1 MISINLLPDV
11 KKELLRIRRE
21 RNLVVSISILAVGGS
36 IAALVIL
43 GGILGG
49 LNIAKVVMESG
60 INKNKATINSAID
73 DKQLNEYLTIQNQL
87 AQIDGLKDQQ
97 LVYSRIMDYLVE
109 LNPASPN
116 NVELRT
122 VDLDASADGGVT
134 MTVEGN
140 VRDFSALNVYKNT
153 LQSAQLVYEE
163 SADDDQSDS
172 ADPNAG
178 TGNNDQTSS
187 STTADSDNVNVNDS
201 TTIDD
206 ATASKE
212 TLFTSV
218 AVTDQSLSSSG
229 GSASVRFTIV
239 AEFSANAFS
248 QTIDGDSIKIEIP
261 KETTSDGDRNAPKT
275 EDDEDASGEESTSG
289 EGASGDG
296 DDQRQTFNA
305 TETGETTNTSTGE
318 GY

>member
-36 IAALVIL
+36 IAALVVL

-60 INKNKATINSAID
+60 INKNKATINSAIE

-87 AQIDGLKDQQ
+87 AQIDGLKDRQ

-116 NVELRT
+116 NVSLST
-122 VDLDASADGGVT
+122 VDLEMSDAAVSATIEGVVDNFEALNVYQNTLLSAELVYEEKTEDDGGDISEGDDSNDSSATDDTDTTNELGTNDDSTTDNTNAKREKLFSEVAVTDSGYSNNADGGV
-134 MTVEGN
+134 
-140 VRDFSALNVYKNT
+140 S
-153 LQSAQLVYEE
+153 
-163 SADDDQSDS
+163 
-172 ADPNAG
+172 
-178 TGNNDQTSS
+178 
-187 STTADSDNVNVNDS
+187 
-201 TTIDD
+201 
-206 ATASKE
+206 
-212 TLFTSV
+212 
-218 AVTDQSLSSSG
+218 
-229 GSASVRFTIV
+229 FTISV
-239 AEFSANAFS
+239 VFSENAFS
-248 QTIDGDSIKIEIP
+248 QAIDDDSIRIEIP

-275 EDDEDASGEESTSG
+275 EDDDVSGEGSTNG
-289 EGASGDG
+289 DGASGDG
-296 DDQRQTFNA
+296 DDERQTFNT
-305 TETGETTNTSTGE
+305 TETDETTNTSTGE

>member
-49 LNIAKVVMESG
+49 LNIAKVVMENG
-60 INKNKATINSAID
+60 INKNKATINSAIE

-97 LVYSRIMDYLVE
+97 LVYSRIMDYLVA

-116 NVELRT
+116 NAELST
-122 VDLDASADGGVT
+122 VSLEMSDGAVAATLEGKTQDFEALNVYKTTLASAELVYEEKSEDDDDDTSESDDSNSDSSTNDTNAASESGTNDDSTTDNTNAKREKLFSEVQVTEQGYSNDADGGVT
-134 MTVEGN
+134 
-140 VRDFSALNVYKNT
+140 
-153 LQSAQLVYEE
+153 
-163 SADDDQSDS
+163 
-172 ADPNAG
+172 
-178 TGNNDQTSS
+178 
-187 STTADSDNVNVNDS
+187 
-201 TTIDD
+201 
-206 ATASKE
+206 
-212 TLFTSV
+212 FTMSV
-218 AVTDQSLSSSG
+218 VFG
-229 GSASVRFTIV
+229 
-239 AEFSANAFS
+239 ENAFS
-248 QTIDGDSIKIEIP
+248 SAVDDDSIRVEVP

-275 EDDEDASGEESTSG
+275 EDDDASGEGPTNG
-289 EGASGDG
+289 DGASGDG
-296 DDQRQTFNA
+296 DDERQTFNA
-305 TETGETTNTSTGE
+305 TETDETTNTSTGE

>member
-36 IAALVIL
+36 IAALVVL

-60 INKNKATINSAID
+60 INKNKATINSAIE

-87 AQIDGLKDQQ
+87 AQIDGLKDEQ
-97 LVYSRIMDYLVE
+97 LVYSRIMDYLVA

-116 NVELRT
+116 NAELST
-122 VDLDASADGGVT
+122 VSLEMSDGSVAATLEGKTQNFEALNVYKTTLASAELVYEEKTEDDDEDTSESDDSSDNSSTGDTDSSSETGTNDDSTTDNTNAKREKLFSEVQVTEQGYSNDADGGVT
-134 MTVEGN
+134 FTMSVVFGEN
-140 VRDFSALNVYKNT
+140 AFS
-153 LQSAQLVYEE
+153 S
-163 SADDDQSDS
+163 
-172 ADPNAG
+172 
-178 TGNNDQTSS
+178 
-187 STTADSDNVNVNDS
+187 
-201 TTIDD
+201 TIDD
-206 ATASKE
+206 
-212 TLFTSV
+212 
-218 AVTDQSLSSSG
+218 
-229 GSASVRFTIV
+229 
-239 AEFSANAFS
+239 
-248 QTIDGDSIKIEIP
+248 DSIRVEIP

-289 EGASGDG
+289 DGASGDG
-296 DDQRQTFNA
+296 DDQRQTFNT
-305 TETGETTNTSTGE
+305 TETNETTNTSTGE

>member
-36 IAALVIL
+36 IAALVVL

-49 LNIAKVVMESG
+49 LNIAKVVMENG
-60 INKNKATINSAID
+60 INKNKATINSAIE

-116 NVELRT
+116 NAELST
-122 VDLDASADGGVT
+122 VSLEMSDGAVAATLEGKTQDFEALNVYKTTLASAELVYEEKSEDDDNDTSESDDSNSDSSTNDTNAASESGTNDDSTTDNTNAKREKLFSEVQVTEQGYSNDADGGVT
-134 MTVEGN
+134 
-140 VRDFSALNVYKNT
+140 
-153 LQSAQLVYEE
+153 
-163 SADDDQSDS
+163 
-172 ADPNAG
+172 
-178 TGNNDQTSS
+178 
-187 STTADSDNVNVNDS
+187 
-201 TTIDD
+201 
-206 ATASKE
+206 
-212 TLFTSV
+212 FTMSV
-218 AVTDQSLSSSG
+218 VFG
-229 GSASVRFTIV
+229 
-239 AEFSANAFS
+239 ENAFS
-248 QTIDGDSIKIEIP
+248 SAVDDDSIRVEVP

-275 EDDEDASGEESTSG
+275 EDDDASGEGSTNG
-289 EGASGDG
+289 DGASGDG
-296 DDQRQTFNA
+296 DDERQTFNA
-305 TETGETTNTSTGE
+305 TETDETTNTSTEE

>member
-36 IAALVIL
+36 IAALVVL

-49 LNIAKVVMESG
+49 LNIAKVVMENG
-60 INKNKATINSAID
+60 INKNKATINSAIE

-87 AQIDGLKDQQ
+87 AQINDLKSQQ

-116 NVELRT
+116 NAELST
-122 VDLDASADGGVT
+122 VSLEMSDGAVAATLEGKTQDFEALNVYKTTLASAELVYEEKSKDDDDDTSESDDSNSDSSTNDTNAASESGTNDDSTTDNTNAKREKLFSEVQVTEQGYSNDADGGVT
-134 MTVEGN
+134 
-140 VRDFSALNVYKNT
+140 
-153 LQSAQLVYEE
+153 
-163 SADDDQSDS
+163 
-172 ADPNAG
+172 
-178 TGNNDQTSS
+178 
-187 STTADSDNVNVNDS
+187 
-201 TTIDD
+201 
-206 ATASKE
+206 
-212 TLFTSV
+212 FTMSV
-218 AVTDQSLSSSG
+218 VFG
-229 GSASVRFTIV
+229 
-239 AEFSANAFS
+239 ENAFS
-248 QTIDGDSIKIEIP
+248 SAVDDDSIRVEVP

-289 EGASGDG
+289 DGASGDG
-296 DDQRQTFNA
+296 DDERQTFNV
-305 TETGETTNTSTGE
+305 TETDETTNTSTGE

>member
-60 INKNKATINSAID
+60 INKNKATINSAIE

-87 AQIDGLKDQQ
+87 AQIDGLKDEQ
-97 LVYSRIMDYLVE
+97 LVYSRIMDYLVA

-116 NVELRT
+116 NAELST
-122 VDLDASADGGVT
+122 VSLEMSDGSVAATLEGKTQNFEALNVYKTTLASAELVYEEKTEDDDEDTSESDDSSDNSSTGDTDSSSETGTNDDSTTDNTNAKREKLFSEVQVTEQGYSNDADGGVT
-134 MTVEGN
+134 FTMSVVFGEN
-140 VRDFSALNVYKNT
+140 AFS
-153 LQSAQLVYEE
+153 S
-163 SADDDQSDS
+163 
-172 ADPNAG
+172 
-178 TGNNDQTSS
+178 
-187 STTADSDNVNVNDS
+187 
-201 TTIDD
+201 TIDD
-206 ATASKE
+206 
-212 TLFTSV
+212 
-218 AVTDQSLSSSG
+218 
-229 GSASVRFTIV
+229 
-239 AEFSANAFS
+239 
-248 QTIDGDSIKIEIP
+248 DSIRVEVP

-289 EGASGDG
+289 DGASGDG
-296 DDQRQTFNA
+296 DDQRQTFNT
-305 TETGETTNTSTGE
+305 TETNETTNTSTGE

>member
-87 AQIDGLKDQQ
+87 AQIDGLKDEQ
-97 LVYSRIMDYLVE
+97 LVYSRIMDYLVA

-116 NVELRT
+116 NAELST
-122 VDLDASADGGVT
+122 VSLEMSDGSVAATLEGKTQNFEALNVYKTTLASAELVYEEKTEDDDEDTSESNDSSDNSSTGDTDSSSETGTNDDSTTDNTNAKREKLFSEVQVTEQGYSNDADGGVT
-134 MTVEGN
+134 FTMSVVFGEN
-140 VRDFSALNVYKNT
+140 AFS
-153 LQSAQLVYEE
+153 S
-163 SADDDQSDS
+163 
-172 ADPNAG
+172 
-178 TGNNDQTSS
+178 
-187 STTADSDNVNVNDS
+187 
-201 TTIDD
+201 TIDD
-206 ATASKE
+206 
-212 TLFTSV
+212 
-218 AVTDQSLSSSG
+218 
-229 GSASVRFTIV
+229 
-239 AEFSANAFS
+239 
-248 QTIDGDSIKIEIP
+248 DSIRVEVP

-289 EGASGDG
+289 DGASGDG
-296 DDQRQTFNA
+296 DGQRQTFNT
-305 TETGETTNTSTGE
+305 TETNETTNTSTGE

>member
-49 LNIAKVVMESG
+49 LNIAKVVMENG
-60 INKNKATINSAID
+60 INKNKATINSAIE

-97 LVYSRIMDYLVE
+97 LVYSRIMDYLVA

-116 NVELRT
+116 NAELST
-122 VDLDASADGGVT
+122 VSLEMSDGAVAATLEGKTQDFEALNVYKTTLASAELVYEEKSEDDDDDTSESDDSNSDSSTNDTNVASESGTNDDSTTDNTNAKREKLFSEVQVTEQGYSNDADGGVT
-134 MTVEGN
+134 
-140 VRDFSALNVYKNT
+140 
-153 LQSAQLVYEE
+153 
-163 SADDDQSDS
+163 
-172 ADPNAG
+172 
-178 TGNNDQTSS
+178 
-187 STTADSDNVNVNDS
+187 
-201 TTIDD
+201 
-206 ATASKE
+206 
-212 TLFTSV
+212 FTMSV
-218 AVTDQSLSSSG
+218 VFG
-229 GSASVRFTIV
+229 
-239 AEFSANAFS
+239 ENAFS
-248 QTIDGDSIKIEIP
+248 SAVDDDSIRVEVP

-275 EDDEDASGEESTSG
+275 EDDDASGEGPTNG
-289 EGASGDG
+289 DGASGDG
-296 DDQRQTFNA
+296 DDERQTFNA
-305 TETGETTNTSTGE
+305 TETDETTNTSTGE

>member
-60 INKNKATINSAID
+60 INKNKATINSAIE

-87 AQIDGLKDQQ
+87 AQIDGLKDEQ
-97 LVYSRIMDYLVE
+97 LVYSRIMDYLVA

-116 NVELRT
+116 NAELST
-122 VDLDASADGGVT
+122 VSLEMSDGSVAATLEGKTQNFEALNVYKTTLASAELVYEEKTEDDDEDTSESNDSSDNSSTGDTDSSSETGTNDDSTTDNTNAKREKLFSEVQVTEQGYSNDADGGVT
-134 MTVEGN
+134 FTMSVVFGEN
-140 VRDFSALNVYKNT
+140 AFS
-153 LQSAQLVYEE
+153 S
-163 SADDDQSDS
+163 
-172 ADPNAG
+172 
-178 TGNNDQTSS
+178 
-187 STTADSDNVNVNDS
+187 
-201 TTIDD
+201 TIDD
-206 ATASKE
+206 
-212 TLFTSV
+212 
-218 AVTDQSLSSSG
+218 
-229 GSASVRFTIV
+229 
-239 AEFSANAFS
+239 
-248 QTIDGDSIKIEIP
+248 DSIRVEVP

-275 EDDEDASGEESTSG
+275 EDDEDASGEKSTSG
-289 EGASGDG
+289 DGASGDG
-296 DDQRQTFNA
+296 DGQRQTFNT
-305 TETGETTNTSTGE
+305 TETNETTNTSTGE